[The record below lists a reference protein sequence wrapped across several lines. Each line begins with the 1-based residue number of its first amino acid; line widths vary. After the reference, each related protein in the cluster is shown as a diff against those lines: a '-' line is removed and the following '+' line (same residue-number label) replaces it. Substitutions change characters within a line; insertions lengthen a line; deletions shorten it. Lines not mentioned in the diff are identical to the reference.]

1 MLNEYKDKIELQKE
15 VLAALPRNNNKNN
28 KLYKAKVEEML
39 KEYQVDKE
47 VVEEEITKRRNR
59 YLSLED
65 DPNIDKLTKNIELYY
80 LKYLY

>member
-47 VVEEEITKRRNR
+47 VVVHLF
-59 YLSLED
+59 Y
-65 DPNIDKLTKNIELYY
+65 
-80 LKYLY
+80 